1 MSNRNVMT
9 GELEPPAHTVFW
21 YAVFGWSKHHEMPR
35 FIGWPPLPEPD
46 SWEPFFRAILKAPDW
61 AIQLEHW
68 ARLGMRCHAVA
79 PCIMETL
86 RGALASDD
94 MRARMH
100 EALGYFAGRGRLL
113 NPAARRAWLDA
124 SPHKLTAPCE
134 GEGR

>member
-46 SWEPFFRAILKAPDW
+46 AWEPFFRAMLKAPDW
-61 AIQLEHW
+61 AQQLEHW
-68 ARLGMRCHAVA
+68 ARLGMRRHGVA
-79 PCIMETL
+79 ESIMATL
-86 RGALASDD
+86 HGALHSNG

-100 EALGYFAGRGRLL
+100 EALGYFAGRSQMAQRKAHRL
-113 NPAARRAWLDA
+113 WIEA
-124 SPHKLTAPCE
+124 SPDKLTAP
-134 GEGR
+134 